1 MKQTILLLLMLCFI
15 NSVKAQT
22 MNTKWV
28 LPKSSSPAKATFYR
42 ALGIVNKEIVF
53 AYAKQQKDNMETV
66 FQKKLY
72 QDKFS
77 LEFYNAISLKKG
89 KVYTMDMAIKKKK
102 SVDTDLVGIYLF
114 TNRIAVFYQETE
126 KKHDSRKLLM
136 DFIDPATGEWMDE
149 EKVIFEETINKIVIT
164 GSSFFLYEIPSDKSV
179 VVFTIHKKKEKNP
192 KATITHFD
200 TNGEIVHQLDE
211 VEFLSYNPSSKY
223 VFPIYEVKHIDIHDN
238 KLYLQTLIK
247 NMRNNYNQHEN
258 HLSEFNL
265 DSKEI
270 NYYTLSTE
278 KRMSGNFVAK
288 FDTKNHLLHFAS
300 LYSDKTSSKI
310 NGLSLFTLNTQNSTT
325 INNQFSPFSSEQCS
339 FMSPK
344 KDKKD
349 ETKDYVE
356 EIYVRDIILK
366 ENGGFI
372 FLLEY
377 LLEYGIST
385 KVGAAGSTQVTNNGV
400 REYKDIYLLNL
411 DAKGEIEKIQK
422 IARLNE
428 VWQHSFKLLHAS
440 TGFILGAISD
450 KSFTTFKEN
459 NKLAFVFF
467 DLAGNTSIKR
477 DEFGV
482 SKQPVIE
489 SKRKDEPKL
498 SPTMVVYN
506 LESGQFEK
514 RVNLNKQSWKNFFN
528 NPEHIWNFEQGHLIL
543 NVDTDYQLI
552 GRMNLAF

>member
-1 MKQTILLLLMLCFI
+1 MKQTILLLLMLCSMK
-15 NSVKAQT
+15 SVEAQT

-28 LPKSSSPAKATFYR
+28 LPKSSSPAKAPFYR

-53 AYAKQQKDNMETV
+53 AYAKEQKDNMETV

-77 LEFYNAISLKKG
+77 LEFYHAVSLKKG
-89 KVYTMDMAIKKKK
+89 KVYTMDMAVKKKK

-126 KKHDSRKLLM
+126 KKSDSRKLLM

-149 EKVIFEETINKIVIT
+149 EKVVFEETINKIVIT

-200 TNGEIVHQLDE
+200 TNGEIAHQLDE

-223 VFPIYEVKHIDIHDN
+223 VFPIYKVKYIDIHDN
-238 KLYLQTLIK
+238 KLYLQTFIK

-278 KRMSGNFVAK
+278 KRMSGNFVAQ
-288 FDTKNHLLHFAS
+288 FDAKNHLLHFAS

-310 NGLSLFTLNTQNSTT
+310 NGLSLFTLNTQTSTT

-344 KDKKD
+344 KDKK
-349 ETKDYVE
+349 EESKDYVE
-356 EIYVRDIILK
+356 EILVRDLILK
-366 ENGGFI
+366 ENGGLF

-377 LLEYGIST
+377 LITYDLSGKES
-385 KVGAAGSTQVTNNGV
+385 AAGGTVDHNNGV

-411 DAKGEIEKIQK
+411 DAKGEIEKIQT
-422 IARLNE
+422 ITRHND

-440 TGFILGAISD
+440 TGFILGASTN

-477 DEFGV
+477 DELGV
-482 SKQPVIE
+482 TKQPVIE

-528 NPEHIWNFEQGHLIL
+528 NPEHIWHNEDGYLIL

-552 GRMNLAF
+552 GRMSLTF